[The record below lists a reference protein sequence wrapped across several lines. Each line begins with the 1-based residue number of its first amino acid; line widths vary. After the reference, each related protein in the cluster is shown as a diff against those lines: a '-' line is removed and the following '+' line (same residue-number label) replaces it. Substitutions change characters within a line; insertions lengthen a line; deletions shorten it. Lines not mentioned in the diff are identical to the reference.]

1 MPTAPPRLARWILHV
16 ALPRGARGDTVR
28 GDLFEEFGARS
39 QTSPIRA
46 RRWYWR
52 QTLAIAARSAI
63 GRTVA
68 SNENGQDDHT
78 ANRGSAGL
86 MDIVLVDLRSAT
98 KALIKARGFTIA
110 SVVTLAL
117 GIGAAIAVF
126 SVVEAVL
133 VRPLPFT
140 DPARVMWM
148 SEVFAD
154 TGAPM
159 GISWPDFLDWR
170 QRLHA
175 YSDLAGIQPTTFNLT
190 GGEMAERVEGRRV
203 TWTFLHTLGVHPQM
217 GRDFAESDDRFGAAP
232 VVLVSDG
239 FWRTHLAANPGAIG
253 QRVAIDGISTVV
265 IGVLPRGFRYNPLT
279 NDAFYVSLGASASD
293 DSGLP
298 DRGNHNNVSAVGRLK
313 AGMTEVAARR
323 ELADVE
329 AALRREHPD
338 TNAVVAGQVIPVTD
352 RLANGVGPV
361 IATLFGAVAVL
372 LLLAAVNVASL
383 AVARGV
389 SRRQEMALRAA
400 LGCGRRR
407 LVGYLITENLL
418 VALAGG
424 FAGLGVADALIRAL
438 VAAAPPNIPRLDEV
452 GLDAGVW
459 LFALGASVVI
469 ALLIAMLPGLQA
481 SSARSQEALV
491 RASRDDLGAAS
502 GHRARRGLMV
512 VEVAL
517 AVVLL
522 TGAGLMARTLHALT
536 TVDPGFNPA
545 HLLTLRFSIDGDR
558 STPAAVEVFDRRVV
572 AFYDQLL
579 PSLQALPGVV
589 AAGAAPSLPIDGAN
603 WNSIFVVRGQPVPAR
618 ALLPSAAFV
627 PATPD
632 LFTTLGI
639 RLKAG
644 RVFTTSDTHDT
655 ASVAIV
661 NEQFVRKFLPGL
673 SPVGQ
678 RFKQG
683 WPETPGAW
691 REIVGVVNDVKLNGL
706 EQDTPPEVY
715 LPMAQEPASS
725 SALVV
730 RTAGDPAVM
739 LPAVRGAFT
748 RLDPMLPLFD
758 VHTMDDLVKTDLA
771 RQRLTMLILVGFATL
786 ALLLA
791 SVGLYGVVSHGVSAR
806 TREIGVRIA
815 LGASG
820 RQVVSLF
827 VGQGLVT
834 TAVGLATGAA
844 AGVAMARFVESQGLL
859 FHVTARDP
867 VTFSV
872 AIVTLFLISVG
883 ACYVPARRASRVDPL
898 VTLRGE

>member
-1 MPTAPPRLARWILHV
+1 MRPAPPRLARRMLDAV
-16 ALPRGARGDTVR
+16 LPRSARGDTVR
-28 GDLFEEFGARS
+28 GDLIEEFGARS
-39 QTSPIRA
+39 QVSPVRA

-52 QTLAIAARSAI
+52 QTLAIAARSAV

-68 SNENGQDDHT
+68 SDPNDPPV
-78 ANRGSAGL
+78 NRGSAGL
-86 MDIVLVDLRSAT
+86 RDLVLVDLRSAA

-117 GIGAAIAVF
+117 GLGAATAVF

-148 SEVFAD
+148 TEVFAD
-154 TGAPM
+154 TGATM
-159 GISWPDFLDWR
+159 SISWPDFLDWG
-170 QRLHA
+170 QRLHVYA
-175 YSDLAGIQPTTFNLT
+175 DLAAIRPTTFNLT
-190 GGEMAERVEGRRV
+190 GGEIAERVEGREV
-203 TWTFLHTLGVHPQM
+203 TWTFLHTLGVHPQL
-217 GRDFAESDDRFGAAP
+217 GRDFAESDDRVGAAP
-232 VVLVSDG
+232 VALVSDG
-239 FWRTHLAANPGAIG
+239 FWRTHLAADPGAIG
-253 QRVAIDGISTVV
+253 QRLTIDGASRTV
-265 IGVLPRGFRYNPLT
+265 IGVLPRGFRYNPLA
-279 NDAFYVSLGASASD
+279 NDAVYLPLGATATE

-313 AGMTEVAARR
+313 PGMTEAAARR

-329 AALRREHPD
+329 AALEREHPD
-338 TNAVVAGQVIPVTD
+338 TNATVAGQVTPVTD
-352 RLANGVGPV
+352 RLANGVGSV

-383 AVARGV
+383 AVARSV
-389 SRRQEMALRAA
+389 SRRQELALRAA

-407 LVGYLITENLL
+407 LVGYLVIENLL
-418 VALAGG
+418 IALTGGLAGLAVG
-424 FAGLGVADALIRAL
+424 DGLVRAL

-459 LFALGASVVI
+459 LFVLGASI
-469 ALLIAMLPGLQA
+469 AIAFLIAVLPGLQA
-481 SSARSQEALV
+481 STARGQQALV
-491 RASRDDLGAAS
+491 RASRDDLGASS
-502 GHRARRGLMV
+502 GQRARRSLMV

-517 AVVLL
+517 AVILL
-522 TGAGLMARTLHALT
+522 TGAGLMARTLRAVT
-536 TVDPGFNPA
+536 TVDPGFNPTQ
-545 HLLTLRFSIDGDR
+545 LLTVRFSIDGDR
-558 STPAAVEVFDRRVV
+558 STPARVELFNRRIV

-579 PSLQALPGVV
+579 PAIEALPGVV
-589 AAGAAPSLPIDGAN
+589 ATGAAPSLPIDGAN
-603 WNSIFVVRGQPVPAR
+603 WNSVFVVGGQPVPPR

-627 PATPD
+627 PATPG

-644 RVFTTSDTHDT
+644 RVFRASDRQD
-655 ASVAIV
+655 APDVAIV
-661 NEQFVRKFLPGL
+661 NEQFVRQFLEGR

-683 WPETPGAW
+683 WPETPNAW
-691 REIVGVVNDVKLNGL
+691 REIVGVVNDVKLNGV

-715 LPMAQEPASS
+715 LPMAQEPASR

-730 RTAGDPAVM
+730 RTAGDPAAM
-739 LPAVRGAFT
+739 LPAVRAVFAK
-748 RLDPMLPLFD
+748 LDPLLPLFD
-758 VHTMDDLVKTDLA
+758 VHSMDDLVNTELA
-771 RQRLTMLILVGFATL
+771 RQRLTMLILIGFATL
-786 ALLLA
+786 ALVLA

-806 TREIGVRIA
+806 TREIGVRLA

-834 TAVGLATGAA
+834 TAIGLATGCA
-844 AGVAMARFVESQGLL
+844 AGFAMARFVEAQGLL

-867 VTFSV
+867 VAFSTAV
-872 AIVTLFLISVG
+872 VTLFLVSIG
-883 ACYVPARRASRVDPL
+883 ACYVPARRASRVDPT

>member
-1 MPTAPPRLARWILHV
+1 
-16 ALPRGARGDTVR
+16 VR
-28 GDLFEEFGARS
+28 GDLIEEFGARAGP
-39 QTSPIRA
+39 SPARA

-52 QTLAIAARSAI
+52 QALAIAARSAL

-68 SNENGQDDHT
+68 AERHDHGVD
-78 ANRGSAGL
+78 RGSAGL
-86 MDIVLVDLRSAT
+86 LDAVLVDLRSAT
-98 KALIKARGFTIA
+98 KALIKARGYAVA

-117 GIGAAIAVF
+117 GLGAATAVF

-133 VRPLPFT
+133 VRPLPFVE
-140 DPARVMWM
+140 PARVMWM
-148 SEVFAD
+148 SEVFTD
-154 TGAPM
+154 TSAPM
-159 GISWPDFLDWR
+159 SIAWPDFLDWR

-190 GGEMAERVEGRRV
+190 GGEMAERLTGRRV
-203 TWTFLHTLGVHPQM
+203 TWTFLHTLGVQPAL
-217 GRDFAESDDRFGAAP
+217 GRDFAESDDHVGAAP
-232 VVLVSDG
+232 VALVSDG
-239 FWRTHLAANPGAIG
+239 FWRAHFAANRNAIG
-253 QRVAIDGISTVV
+253 QRLAIDGIPTTIV
-265 IGVLPRGFRYNPLT
+265 GVLPRGFRYNPLA
-279 NDAFYVSLGASASD
+279 NDAVYVPLGASATE

-313 AGMTEVAARR
+313 PGMTEAAARL
-323 ELADVE
+323 ELAGVE

-338 TNAVVAGQVIPVTD
+338 TNATVAGEVVPVTE
-352 RLANGVGPV
+352 RLANGVGSV
-361 IATLFGAVAVL
+361 IATLFSAVGVL

-383 AVARGV
+383 AVARSV

-407 LVGYLITENLL
+407 LVRYLVTENLL
-418 VALAGG
+418 VARLGGLAGL
-424 FAGLGVADALIRAL
+424 AVADGLIRLL

-452 GLDAGVW
+452 RLDTGVW
-459 LFALGASVVI
+459 LFALGASVAI
-469 ALLIAMLPGLQA
+469 ALLIAVLPGLQA
-481 SSARSQEALV
+481 SSARDQQALV

-502 GHRARRGLMV
+502 GQRARRGLMV

-522 TGAGLMARTLHALT
+522 TGAGLMARTLRALA
-536 TVDPGFNPA
+536 TVDPGFNPT

-558 STPAAVEVFDRRVV
+558 STPARIETFDRGVI

-579 PSLQALPGVV
+579 PALEALPGVV
-589 AAGAAPSLPIDGAN
+589 SASAAPSLPIDGAN
-603 WNSIFVVRGQPVPAR
+603 WNSIFVVGGLPVPAR

-627 PATPD
+627 PATPN

-639 RLKAG
+639 RLKTG
-644 RVFTTSDTHDT
+644 RVFRTSDTRDT
-655 ASVAIV
+655 ARVAIV

-683 WPETPGAW
+683 WPETPNPW
-691 REIVGVVNDVKLNGL
+691 REIVGVVDDVKLNGV
-706 EQDTPPEVY
+706 EEDTPPEVY

-730 RTAGDPAVM
+730 RTAGDPAAM
-739 LPAVRGAFT
+739 LPAVRSVFT
-748 RLDPMLPLFD
+748 RLNPMLPLFG
-758 VHTMDDLVKTDLA
+758 VNTMDDIVNAERA
-771 RQRLTMLILVGFATL
+771 RQRLTMLILIGFATL
-786 ALLLA
+786 ALVLA

-806 TREIGVRIA
+806 TREIGVRLA
-815 LGASG
+815 LGATG
-820 RQVVSLF
+820 GQVVTLF
-827 VGQGLVT
+827 VGRGLVT
-834 TAVGLATGAA
+834 TAVGLVLGAA
-844 AGVAMARFVESQGLL
+844 AGFAMARFVEAQGLL

-867 VTFSV
+867 VAFAT
-872 AIVTLFLISVG
+872 AIVTLFIVSIG
-883 ACYVPARRASRVDPL
+883 ACYVPARRASRVDPS

>member
-1 MPTAPPRLARWILHV
+1 MQTAPPRLARWILSV

-52 QTLAIAARSAI
+52 QTLAIAGRSAL
-63 GRTVA
+63 RQPVA
-68 SNENGQDDHT
+68 TEPSDHT
-78 ANRGSAGL
+78 INRGSAGL
-86 MDIVLVDLRSAT
+86 LDIVLVDLRSAT

-117 GIGAAIAVF
+117 GIGAATAVF

-154 TGAPM
+154 TGGTM
-159 GISWPDFLDWR
+159 SISWPDFLDWR

-175 YSDLAGIQPTTFNLT
+175 FSDLAGIQPTTFNLS
-190 GGEMAERVEGRRV
+190 GGEIAERVSGRRV
-203 TWTFLHTLGVHPQM
+203 TWTFLHTLGVHPQI
-217 GRDFAESDDRFGAAP
+217 GRDFAESDDHVGAAP
-232 VVLVSDG
+232 VALVSDG
-239 FWRTHLAANPGAIG
+239 FWRTHLSANPAAIG
-253 QRVAIDGISTVV
+253 QRLAIDGISTAV
-265 IGVLPRGFRYNPLT
+265 IGVLPRLFRYNPLT
-279 NDAFYVSLGASASD
+279 NDAVYVSLGASATE

-298 DRGNHNNVSAVGRLK
+298 DRGNHNSVSAVGRLK
-313 AGMTEVAARR
+313 PGMTEAAARR
-323 ELADVE
+323 ELTDLE
-329 AALRREHPD
+329 AVLRREHPD
-338 TNAVVAGQVIPVTD
+338 TNATVAGQVIPVTE
-352 RLANGVGPV
+352 RLANGAGSV
-361 IATLFGAVAVL
+361 IATLFSAVAVL

-407 LVGYLITENLL
+407 LVRYLVTENLL
-418 VALAGG
+418 VALLGG
-424 FAGLGVADALIRAL
+424 LAGLAVADGLIRLL

-459 LFALGASVVI
+459 LFALGASVAI
-469 ALLIAMLPGLQA
+469 ALLIAVLPSLQA
-481 SSARSQEALV
+481 SSARDQQALV
-491 RASRDDLGAAS
+491 RAGRDDLGASS
-502 GHRARRGLMV
+502 GQRARRGLMV

-517 AVVLL
+517 AVILL
-522 TGAGLMARTLHALT
+522 TGAGLMARTLRALT

-558 STPAAVEVFDRRVV
+558 SSPAAIEVFDRRVV
-572 AFYDQLL
+572 DFYDRLL
-579 PSLQALPGVV
+579 PSIQALPGVV

-603 WNSIFVVRGQPVPAR
+603 WNSVFVVRGQPVPPR

-639 RLKAG
+639 RVKAG
-644 RVFTTSDTHDT
+644 RVFTTSDAHGT

-661 NEQFVRKFLPGL
+661 NEQFVREFLPGL

-678 RFKQG
+678 HFKQG
-683 WPETPGAW
+683 WPETPNPW
-691 REIVGVVNDVKLNGL
+691 REIVGVVNDVKLNGV
-706 EQDTPPEVY
+706 EADTPPEVY

-730 RTAGDPAVM
+730 RTAGDPAAT
-739 LPAVRGAFT
+739 LPAVRAVFT

-758 VHTMDDLVKTDLA
+758 VNTMDALVNIELA
-771 RQRLTMLILVGFATL
+771 RQRLTMLILIGFATL
-786 ALLLA
+786 ALVLA
-791 SVGLYGVVSHGVSAR
+791 SVGLYGVVAHGVSAR
-806 TREIGVRIA
+806 MREIGLRLA

-820 RQVVSLF
+820 RHVVSLF
-827 VGQGLVT
+827 IGQGLVT

-844 AGVAMARFVESQGLL
+844 AGLAMARFVESQGLL

-872 AIVTLFLISVG
+872 AIVTLLLISVG